1 MSSPHTENFSRKASL
16 LSNDPSKAMQEMM
29 ETIDTLRNIYV
40 RETGA
45 LVAANTQAFLDLQQE
60 KLNAARNYQRSIE
73 EIISRK
79 DEMKVVNPLIKKRL
93 GDMQQQ
99 FSVLARE
106 NMEAL
111 ARMRRC
117 VSQLG
122 ETISNAA
129 RKTAKKQGVYSY
141 GENGHLQTSNRKSV
155 SMGISET
162 A

>member
-1 MSSPHTENFSRKASL
+1 MSSPHTENSSRNSPL
-16 LSNDPSKAMQEMM
+16 LSKDPGKAMQEMM
-29 ETIDTLRNIYV
+29 ETIDKLRGIYV

-45 LVAANTQAFLDLQQE
+45 LVAANTQAFLDIQQE

-73 EIISRK
+73 EIINRK
-79 DEMKVVNPLIKKRL
+79 DEMKAVNPIIKKRL
-93 GDMQQQ
+93 NDMQQQ

-117 VSQLG
+117 VGQLG

-129 RKTAKKQGVYSY
+129 RKTAKNQRAYSY
-141 GENGHLQTSNRKSV
+141 GENGHLQISSKKSV